1 MITQHF
7 QSNRNCDAVLE
18 RFQEGDMYTEY
29 QKFKDGREYKEM
41 IRNVFRRLGFR
52 YNLNASIVEDI
63 YDMCR
68 YEKAW

>member
-1 MITQHF
+1 M
-7 QSNRNCDAVLE
+7 NKNCDALLE
-18 RFQEGDMYTEY
+18 RFQEDDMYTEY
-29 QKFKDGREYKEM
+29 QKFKDSREYKEM

-52 YNLNASIVEDI
+52 YNLNTTIVEDM